1 MASDILK
8 KLEAYPNEEFLSASQ
23 GEALRWM
30 MELNVAHLLPPD
42 SATRP
47 FIGVSDKCKTHW
59 ITVRVVRG
67 DAVPGADGI
76 YVSCIPRSA
85 ISGEQL
91 KALILQTYPGKI
103 LEDREPR

>member
-30 MELNVAHLLPPD
+30 MDLNVAHMLPSD
-42 SATRP
+42 SATKP
-47 FIGVSDKCKTHW
+47 FIGVSDGCKTHW
-59 ITVRVVRG
+59 VTVRVVRG
-67 DAVPGADGI
+67 DAGPGADGI

-85 ISGEQL
+85 IKGEDL
-91 KALILQTYPGKI
+91 KALIMQTYGGKV
-103 LEDREPR
+103 LSDREER